1 MKFQEYMRGEFQ
13 QEAVNFIVRTGL
25 WSRDLPHLTLVENLN
40 VQMRQ
45 VKEEVLELFTAY
57 GTTDTVEIVDG
68 IIDTH
73 FTWCNFE
80 FMVNEIKAMSVK
92 EPKILEVFEGAVS
105 AELIDLIGGIAP
117 VAFQLKL
124 PVDQDVL
131 LGAARLIIENN
142 RLKYTQD
149 SQEAYGWEIE
159 QDGTDIKVVSTAVDG
174 SIWYCLKDKHGKV
187 RKHKNFQKV
196 KLEDLVGDNE

>member
-25 WSRDLPHLTLVENLN
+25 QSRDLPHLTLVENLN

-92 EPKILEVFEGAVS
+92 DPKILDVFEGAVS
-105 AELIDLIGGIAP
+105 AELIDLVGGIAP

-149 SQEAYGWEIE
+149 SKEAYGWEIE

>member
-92 EPKILEVFEGAVS
+92 DPKILDVFEGAVS
-105 AELIDLIGGIAP
+105 AELIDLVGGIAP

-196 KLEDLVGDNE
+196 KLEDLVGANE

>member
-1 MKFQEYMRGEFQ
+1 
-13 QEAVNFIVRTGL
+13 
-25 WSRDLPHLTLVENLN
+25 
-40 VQMRQ
+40 MRQ

-92 EPKILEVFEGAVS
+92 DPKILDVFEGAVS
-105 AELIDLIGGIAP
+105 AELIDLVGGIAP

-149 SQEAYGWEIE
+149 SKEAYGWEIE